1 MRGPE
6 ANIWWKVTVLVLD
19 PEDSDLGSV
28 NNDVAWTSLA
38 DVIVE
43 ISN

>member
-6 ANIWWKVTVLVLD
+6 ANIWWMVTVIVLD
-19 PEDSDLGSV
+19 PEDSDSDSV
-28 NNDVAWTSLA
+28 NDDVAWTSLA